1 MTAAL
6 DTPEHAPPLP
16 RRARLA
22 VTILF
27 VIHGLVFA
35 SWILRIPDVKVQ
47 LHLTDGQL
55 GLALLGAPVGVLGG
69 QFLVGWLLPKWGSR
83 RLSVLLALAWFAV
96 FPFLGLAPHVLVLML
111 VLVLYGLT
119 AGGMDVAMNAQAA
132 AVEHAYGQPIM
143 ASFHGMWS
151 IAGMVGALAGGWLVG
166 LRVPILVHFLAVV
179 AVAAPAVA
187 LAGRGLLL
195 EQQPPAEEA
204 PALVRLPRALLP
216 LGVLAFSVL
225 LCEGAI
231 GDWSAV
237 YLREGL
243 GSPPG
248 LAAAGFVVFSLLM
261 TIGRLTGD
269 WLTMRFGPAR
279 IVQAGGVLV
288 LAGMG
293 VILLVP
299 AAPATILGFGLI
311 GAGVACPFPLVI
323 SAAARAP
330 NIAPGRAIAAMA
342 TVAYAGSFLGP
353 PLIGTVAEV
362 LTLRD
367 ALALLVLVGLIMLVG
382 GGRIGLLQPEVRS
395 VQPDFD
401 VTEARRL

>member
-35 SWILRIPDVKVQ
+35 SWIVRIPDVKVQ

-195 EQQPPAEEA
+195 EQQPPAGEA

-237 YLREGL
+237 YLRESL

-330 NIAPGRAIAAMA
+330 NLAPGRAIAAMA

-382 GGRIGLLQPEVRS
+382 GGRIGLLQPEVSS